1 MAFGINRE
9 ELERWKADVS
19 RGNIAFLTHFWYDPG
34 MPDVTSITKVGC
46 ADYRLLSEWCR
57 KHGLNPAYI
66 HMRDQYPHFDLIGKA
81 QKQVLKAE
89 GQWEHIWRFGIT

>member
-19 RGNIAFLTHFWYDPG
+19 RGDIAFLTHYWYDPD
-34 MPDVTSITKVGC
+34 MPLVTSVTKVGC
-46 ADYRLLSEWCR
+46 ADYRRLSDWCG

-66 HMRDQYPHFDLIGKA
+66 HMRDRYPHFDLIGKA
-81 QKQVLKAE
+81 QREVLEAE
-89 GQWEHIWRFGIT
+89 GQWEHIRRFGLA